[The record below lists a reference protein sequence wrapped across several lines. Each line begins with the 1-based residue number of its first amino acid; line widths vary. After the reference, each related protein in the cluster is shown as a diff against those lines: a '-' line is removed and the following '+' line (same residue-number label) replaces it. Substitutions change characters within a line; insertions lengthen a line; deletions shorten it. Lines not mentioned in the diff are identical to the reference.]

1 MRLAIGNDGQNSNAE
16 LFTASHYW
24 NFCPKLLKKKS
35 TLIIKVLLSEIK
47 RFKHLVLKISSFVCK
62 FVKSYR
68 VLTHIYRGMTWTQ
81 GCL

>member
-35 TLIIKVLLSEIK
+35 TLIIKVLLSKIK
-47 RFKHLVLKISSFVCK
+47 RLKNLVVLFASFLNQTY
-62 FVKSYR
+62 FSH
-68 VLTHIYRGMTWTQ
+68 TSMEE
-81 GCL
+81 